1 MTNPLHNEYPPQSIE
16 ARDLRHLL
24 HPATHLAALKQTGP
38 AVHVKAKGVYL
49 WDSKGNQHLEAMG
62 GLWCAT
68 LGYGVDELAE
78 TAHAQLKKL
87 AYSQLFG
94 GKTNEPSVLLA
105 EKLKQ
110 LLPMA
115 SGKVFFGL
123 SGSDA
128 NDTQIKLFRAY
139 NNIRGE
145 PHRKTI
151 ISRWGGYHGST
162 IGSGSLTG
170 LPAFHRSFDLP
181 IDGVLHADSPH
192 FYRNCEP
199 GETED
204 QFVQRVASNLDRM
217 IGEAG
222 PENIAAF
229 IVEPVQGA
237 GGVVVPPDGYFTAV
251 DAVLR
256 KHSIPMIDD
265 EVICGFGRTGNPFG
279 YQTMG
284 FHPATFSLAKGLSSA
299 YLPISAVLVPDW
311 MYDALVEDSASHGPF
326 SHGFTYSGHP
336 VSAAVALRSIE
347 LMEERDLFA
356 HAAEMAVPFQQHLR
370 SFEDHPLVGEA
381 LGIGM
386 IGALELVADKETK
399 QRFDPRQ
406 GVGLDCMN
414 RCLDH
419 GLIVRA
425 LGDTICFCPPLI
437 ITLDQIDELF
447 TKFRKALDE
456 TLESRSG
463 WVPT

>member
-1 MTNPLHNEYPPQSIE
+1 MIDPLHNEFSSQSIE

-24 HPATHLAALKQTGP
+24 HPATHLADLGRTGP
-38 AVHVKAKGVYL
+38 SVHVKAKGVYL
-49 WDSKGNQHLEAMG
+49 WDNKGNQLLEAMG

-68 LGYGVDELAE
+68 LGYGVDELADV
-78 TAHAQLKKL
+78 AHAQLKRL

-110 LLPMA
+110 LLPME

-145 PHRKTI
+145 PQRKTI

-170 LPAFHRSFDLP
+170 LPPFHRSFDLP

-192 FYRNCEP
+192 FYRNCES
-199 GETED
+199 GETESE
-204 QFVQRVASNLDRM
+204 FVKRITSNLDRM
-217 IGEAG
+217 IWEAG
-222 PENIAAF
+222 PETIAAF

-237 GGVVVPPDGYFTAV
+237 GGVVVPPDGYFKAV
-251 DAVLR
+251 EAVLR
-256 KHSIPMIDD
+256 THSIPMIDD

-279 YQTMG
+279 YQTMDID
-284 FHPATFSLAKGLSSA
+284 PATFSLAKGLSSA

-347 LMEERDLFA
+347 LMEEQDLFTR
-356 HAAEMAVPFQQHLR
+356 AAELSVPFQQRLR
-370 SFEDHPLVGEA
+370 SFQGHPLVGEA
-381 LGIGM
+381 RGIGM
-386 IGALELVADKETK
+386 IGALELVADKPTK
-399 QRFDPRQ
+399 RRFEPKQ
-406 GVGLDCMN
+406 GVGLHCMN
-414 RCLDH
+414 RCLEH

-425 LGDTICFCPPLI
+425 LGDTVCFCPPLI
-437 ITLDQIDELF
+437 ITSDQIDELF
-447 TKFRKALDE
+447 SKFARALDE
-456 TLESRSG
+456 TLEFVRKSH
-463 WVPT
+463 PA